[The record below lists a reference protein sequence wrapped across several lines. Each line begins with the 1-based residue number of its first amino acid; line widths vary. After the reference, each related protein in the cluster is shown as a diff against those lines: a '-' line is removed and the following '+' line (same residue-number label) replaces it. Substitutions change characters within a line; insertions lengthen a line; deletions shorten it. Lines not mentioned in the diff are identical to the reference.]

1 MRRLGLLVLT
11 AGPWWASCGGP
22 SPPGIGDG
30 GYWTVSCVSGDG
42 RHLIAGGDHAALV
55 DASTG
60 AVLLRLPGMVKAV
73 VCDGS
78 GALVVGYSTAVRLP
92 DKTSAPVPSL
102 GGDTVLARSPEGAWI
117 SAARRIVAGKWQGPA
132 TVFVTQGRDVS
143 RTDLLP
149 ERFGSIGAA
158 RSLPFA
164 DSFAVRFGNLL
175 QDGRLLVAAGWQPS
189 RSLGRVE
196 DMPWGFFAWDPKSGE
211 ASPLTAP
218 LRSDAPINQSLVQKI
233 AATGDGAHLV
243 IATHDGQRVSVGWFE
258 RGANRSTR
266 VVSLAAKGAASAI
279 SISEDGAF
287 VAVGTESRGRGAPAQ
302 TWLFDAAGKLVW
314 SSPFEKT
321 VAGVHFLPDRS
332 LIVAAGEAKAVRV
345 ALPPSTSAPRKQ
357 S

>member
-1 MRRLGLLVLT
+1 MGRLLLVLA
-11 AGPWWASCGGP
+11 AGPWWVSCGGP
-22 SPPGIGDG
+22 SALGSRDQ

-55 DASTG
+55 DPST
-60 AVLLRLPGMVKAV
+60 ADVVLRLPGMVRAV
-73 VCDGS
+73 GCDQS
-78 GALVVGYSTAVRLP
+78 GAVVVGYGTAFRLP
-92 DKTSAPVPSL
+92 GKTSVPAPSL
-102 GGDTVLARSPEGAWI
+102 GGETVLARSPEGAWI

-132 TVFVTQGRDVS
+132 TVFVTQEGGGS

-175 QDGRLLVAAGWQPS
+175 RDGRLLVAAGWQPS
-189 RSLGRVE
+189 RSGGTVE
-196 DMPWGFFAWDPKSGE
+196 QMPWGFFAWDLKAGE

-218 LRSDAPINQSLVQKI
+218 LPSDATINQALVQRI

-243 IATHDGQRVSVGWFE
+243 IATHDGQRLYVGWFE
-258 RGANRSTR
+258 RGANRPTR
-266 VVSLAAKGAASAI
+266 VVSLASKGAASAV
-279 SISEDGAF
+279 SLSEDGAF
-287 VAVGTESRGRGAPAQ
+287 VAVGSESRGREAPGQA
-302 TWLFDAAGKLVW
+302 WLFDAAGKVAW

-332 LIVAAGEAKAVRV
+332 LVVAAGEAKAVRV
-345 ALPPSTSAPRKQ
+345 ALP
-357 S
+357 